1 MELYTRNRSNSIKI
15 VIHTLD
21 NMKDK
26 KERKESNVLDNMEK
40 GQLDEYLQNEIKLID
55 EKNNLSGWT
64 INIIRKI
71 GSFIFDENKENLI
84 LPK

>member
-1 MELYTRNRSNSIKI
+1 MELYNRHRSNSIKI
-15 VIHTLD
+15 VIHTMD

-26 KERKESNVLDNMEK
+26 KERKESNVLDKMEK
-40 GQLDEYLQNEIKLID
+40 GQLDEYLQKEIKSIED
-55 EKNNLSGWT
+55 KNNTGGWT
-64 INIIRKI
+64 ISIIRKI